1 MLRKVSSAF
10 FFFVWLNAA
19 SQVPDITFRNI
30 DVWPSVGNAQRMSK
44 IAQDHHG
51 NLWFTST
58 EGIYR
63 YDNSRIESYTFS
75 PEGNSLSSNQTH
87 EVYVDRNGRVLV
99 GTEYGTIDAYD
110 PLADKF
116 VPLISAEAG
125 MRRIYKIIEDTTCSM
140 MIGASRGIFRCQG
153 NIDAFENLLPLPPV
167 DPRGHEV
174 RALLPDRRD
183 PSLVWFG
190 GLSIFGQVNL
200 YTGKYT
206 LIEYPYISQESGKGL
221 LITDLYQSP
230 DQRLYASTWGGAIIS
245 FDPVSTRWE
254 QYLAKPDQSMEE
266 DLVILK
272 LVPQG
277 DSLLWFSAAE
287 RIGVFHLRSETYA
300 YVEQSE
306 HNPLLLAPAKYY
318 TGLLIT
324 AQGNIVTTREQGF
337 SISSSIYVNGH
348 SLPYQPVISSVTID
362 DESPGITQAGF
373 LTEGIAVSPKESE
386 LVITLAAPG
395 YFNTSPVKYSYILQ
409 GFDKKWSVPSTSNII
424 RYTNLTPGREFTF
437 AFKATVDGKTWN
449 TGMPVMVNKDAR
461 LWQMPLFQLSLL
473 AAVSGLVVFIFRARI
488 RSIKRSETIKSAFA
502 EQKADL
508 ELKALRA
515 QMNPHFVFNSLN
527 SIKHYILTNDP
538 FKAAEY
544 LTDFATLI
552 RSTMQNSSEKVIS
565 LSAEL
570 EHLFLYIQL
579 EQMRFKHKFDFNCT
593 VEPDVDADKTAI
605 PPLILQP
612 FVENAIWHG
621 LMHKKEPGF
630 IRIYIKK
637 EKAMVVCTIED
648 NGVGRKR
655 AKLLN
660 SKSATSYKSMG
671 MGITQNRIEIH
682 NKLQKQGITI
692 NLDDRIDPQGEV
704 CGTIVTVCIPV
715 DNTLNNLKDN

>member
-1 MLRKVSSAF
+1 MLRKVFVAF
-10 FFFVWLNAA
+10 FLFLWLNAV

-30 DVWPSVGNAQRMSK
+30 DAWSSVGSTQRMGKS
-44 IAQDHHG
+44 AQDHHG

-63 YDNSRIESYTFS
+63 YDNSQIESYTFS
-75 PEGNSLSSNQTH
+75 PKGNSLSSNQTQ
-87 EVYVDRNGRVLV
+87 EVFVDRYGRVLV

-110 PLADKF
+110 PLTDKF
-116 VPLISAEAG
+116 VPLISAETG
-125 MRRIYKIIEDTTCSM
+125 MRRIYKIIEDATCHI
-140 MIGASRGIFRCQG
+140 MIGASQGIFRCRG
-153 NIDAFENLLPLPPV
+153 NIDSFENLLPFPPV

-183 PSLVWFG
+183 PSIVWFG

-200 YTGKYT
+200 QTGKYT
-206 LIEYPYISQESGKGL
+206 LIEYPYISQESGRRL
-221 LITDLYQSP
+221 LITDLYQAP
-230 DQRLYASTWGGAIIS
+230 DLRLYAATWGGAIIS
-245 FDPVSTRWE
+245 YDPVRTRWE
-254 QYLAKPDQSMEE
+254 QYKAMPDPSMKE

-272 LVPQG
+272 LEPQG
-277 DSLLWFSAAE
+277 DSLVWFSAAE
-287 RIGVFHLRSETYA
+287 RIGVFHLRSETYS
-300 YVEQSE
+300 YVEVSE
-306 HNPLLLAPAKYY
+306 HNPSWLAPAKYY

-324 AQGNIVTTREQGF
+324 PQGNIVTTREKGF
-337 SISSSIYVNGH
+337 SISSSIYSNGH
-348 SLPYQPVISSVTID
+348 ALPYQPVISSVTID
-362 DESPGITQAGF
+362 DESPGITQSGY
-373 LTEGIAVSPKESE
+373 LTDGITVSPQASE

-395 YFNTSPVKYSYILQ
+395 YFNTSPVKYSYFLK
-409 GFDKKWSVPSTSNII
+409 GFDKKWSVPSTANII
-424 RYTNLTPGREFTF
+424 RYTNLTPGREFNF
-437 AFKATVDGKTWN
+437 AFKATVDNKVWN
-449 TGMPVMVNKDAR
+449 TGIPVIVNKEAR
-461 LWQMPLFQLSLL
+461 LWQIPWFQFSML
-473 AAVSGLVVFIFRARI
+473 AAFSGLAIFIFRARI

-527 SIKHYILTNDP
+527 SIKHYILTNNP

-579 EQMRFKHKFDFNCT
+579 EQMRFRHKFDFNCT
-593 VEPDVDADKTAI
+593 VEPDVDADTTVI

-637 EKAMVVCTIED
+637 ENAMVVCTIED
-648 NGVGRKR
+648 NGVGRSK

-671 MGITQNRIEIH
+671 MGITKNRIEIY

-692 NLDDRIDPQGEV
+692 DLGDRIDQQGEM
-704 CGTIVTVCIPV
+704 CGTIVTICIPV
-715 DNTLNNLKDN
+715 GNHLNDNVG